1 MAGVSLRGHGYETVR
16 VVKMPSRR
24 FTAEGAPMTE
34 DDRWH
39 VELYRD
45 GSPADTTY
53 PDASLFLT
61 RGEAAALVDQ
71 LMEALT

>member
-1 MAGVSLRGHGYETVR
+1 
-16 VVKMPSRR
+16 
-24 FTAEGAPMTE
+24 MTE